1 MKKSLMEQQLDSF
14 SCEARLQ
21 ALGKIVKSKPAF
33 PKTRE
38 LVNMHFH
45 SFFSYNSEG
54 WTPSRIALESRKSGL
69 FAAGVIEFDV
79 IDGLQEFQ
87 VAGEILKL
95 RISVGV
101 ESRRYFARF
110 AAVDIDSPGEPGV
123 NYVIAAGFSKPLR
136 EGSAQSVKLAYFRK
150 RAADRNIALVGR
162 INSKVSSI
170 AVDYVKDVLPLTPSG
185 NATERHI
192 ITAYIDKAEKVCT
205 DKKELVKFW
214 SEILGKPDAEISDL
228 INKRPAL
235 EEVVRSKFAKKGGFG
250 YVQPTQESFP
260 PVSEFYRWAKECGT
274 IPMEAWLDG
283 TSGGECNTSEYLE
296 ATIAEGAQALNII
309 PDRNWNIKDPTAKAL
324 KVRKLR
330 EVVETADRMGM
341 PIIIGT
347 EMNKGGQ
354 PVFDDLTVPE
364 LCDFKDVFVKGAK
377 IVVGHSTIARFA
389 DYTYSGTDAESDFGK
404 DVCGKNNFFASVG
417 ALPPLDVKKSA
428 KLKSMGQ
435 QKAFSEI
442 VESAR
447 KSAWTV

>member
-1 MKKSLMEQQLDSF
+1 MKKSLLEQQLDSF

-101 ESRRYFARF
+101 ETRSYFARF

-235 EEVVRSKFAKKGGFG
+235 PNRQPLPRPDIRSMLRPLGPVAVFGASNFPLAFSVAGGDTASALAAGCPVVVKAHPAQS
-250 YVQPTQESFP
+250 P
-260 PVSEFYRWAKECGT
+260 KE
-274 IPMEAWLDG
+274 L
-283 TSGGECNTSEYLE
+283 
-296 ATIAEGAQALNII
+296 ATA
-309 PDRNWNIKDPTAKAL
+309 
-324 KVRKLR
+324 
-330 EVVETADRMGM
+330 
-341 PIIIGT
+341 
-347 EMNKGGQ
+347 
-354 PVFDDLTVPE
+354 F
-364 LCDFKDVFVKGAK
+364 
-377 IVVGHSTIARFA
+377 
-389 DYTYSGTDAESDFGK
+389 
-404 DVCGKNNFFASVG
+404 
-417 ALPPLDVKKSA
+417 DVKA
-428 KLKSMGQ
+428 T
-435 QKAFSEI
+435 APAAYWCEFI
-442 VESAR
+442 
-447 KSAWTV
+447 